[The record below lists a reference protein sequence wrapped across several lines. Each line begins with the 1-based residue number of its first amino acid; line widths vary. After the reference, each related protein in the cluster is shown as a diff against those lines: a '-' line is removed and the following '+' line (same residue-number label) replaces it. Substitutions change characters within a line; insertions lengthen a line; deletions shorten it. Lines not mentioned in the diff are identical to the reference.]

1 MSFPKDF
8 IWGTATS
15 SYQIEGARQTRGDS
29 IWDTFSETE
38 GKVKNGDTGD
48 IACDHLNRY
57 QADVNMM
64 ADLGINAY
72 RFSTA
77 WARILPEGTG
87 PVNEVGL
94 AFYDQLV
101 DSLLEK
107 NIAPHITL
115 YHWDLPQAL
124 QDQGGWE
131 NPASIDWF
139 CEYSHIVSNALGDRV
154 KSWITH
160 NEPFVASMIGNL
172 LGVHAPGKQD
182 PVAAY
187 TVAHHLLISHGLAV
201 PIIRENSQASQVGI
215 TLNLSYS
222 SPETNRYEDRQ
233 AARRFAAFNNDW
245 FLEPVF
251 RGNYPADFLKVVE
264 SQGFLKNVTISDIA
278 KAAVPMDFLGINYYT
293 RSIVRDDPS
302 SPLFDIAF
310 GRDDHAQHT
319 AMDWEVYPDGL
330 LHTLLYVYNAY
341 YPASISITENGCAYP
356 DPAPVNGIVEDP
368 LRTDYYRQHIDAVEK
383 AIELGVPVDA
393 YFAWSLMDN
402 FEWAEGYE
410 KRFGIYYVDFETQE
424 RFPKRSALYFRDRIQ
439 AAQS

>member
-107 NIAPHITL
+107 NIAPHVTL

-264 SQGFLKNVTISDIA
+264 SQGFLKDVNISDIA